1 MTVTRIQS
9 PPETGLTGYEGR
21 NGLPAGVVPK
31 QAASSGVTRLR
42 LRVNLTGD
50 ILSST
55 SSGERTTFPVA
66 IPRSSKL
73 NPAGSG

>member
-1 MTVTRIQS
+1 MTVTRIQY
-9 PPETGLTGYEGR
+9 PPETGPTGYEGR
-21 NGLPAGVVPK
+21 NGLPAGVVPE
-31 QAASSGVTRLR
+31 QATSSGVTRLR

-50 ILSST
+50 VVSYT

-66 IPRSSKL
+66 IPRSCKL